1 MEKSIEHIRL
11 GEAYNDLQIQLE
23 EANDIINAIRSG
35 EVDALVVNGKEGHQL
50 FTLKSA
56 DHSYRIFIEQM
67 TESAITLDESGKI
80 LYCNSQF
87 AKLISLPMEKIIGL
101 DFLDFVVKD
110 YRNFATEVI
119 EAAWDVDTKTELE
132 LKDSAGNTIS
142 VQLSLKALTLDDGVT
157 LSLIITDLSDL
168 KKNQLLLQTRNDQ
181 LEEARTIADALNENL
196 ENIVKQ
202 RTLELEAKNQELAK
216 VNQLQAEINN
226 QLSIALSDL
235 KESEDNLHSAFNAG
249 ELGSASLDLKTGKAE
264 MSEKFRLLYGL
275 PLDDEIN
282 WNMILDA
289 VDPDYVPELNQVLE
303 NCVTKGMPVD
313 STYPIYHL
321 ASGER
326 RWMRV
331 VGKVKKDSAGNF
343 DSVYAVLMD
352 VTDQKQD
359 EQRKNDFIAMVS
371 HELKTPLTSMKGYI
385 QVMQLKSNVD
395 NNSFSKKALDGAERQ
410 ISKMANM
417 INGFLNISRLESGKI
432 LMNIE
437 RVNINDLLHEVI
449 EEHATTVTTHHITST
464 CGAEIFIN
472 ADKEKLQHV
481 ISNLIGNAVKYSP
494 INSNVLI
501 NCFKDGGNAIFS
513 VTDDGI
519 GISKNDLPRLF
530 ERFYRV
536 ESAQTATVSGFGI
549 GLYLSAEII
558 KRSGGKIWAESEP
571 GKGSVFYFSLPLA
584 AEN

>member
-1 MEKSIEHIRL
+1 
-11 GEAYNDLQIQLE
+11 
-23 EANDIINAIRSG
+23 
-35 EVDALVVNGKEGHQL
+35 
-50 FTLKSA
+50 
-56 DHSYRIFIEQM
+56 
-67 TESAITLDESGKI
+67 
-80 LYCNSQF
+80 
-87 AKLISLPMEKIIGL
+87 MEKIIGL

-110 YRNFATEVI
+110 YRIFATEVI

-132 LKDSAGNTIS
+132 LKDSTGNTIS
-142 VQLSLKALTLDDGVT
+142 VQLSLKALTLDDGIT

-235 KESEDNLHSAFNAG
+235 KESEDNLNSAFNAG

-289 VDPDYVPELNQVLE
+289 VDPDYVPELNKVLE

-313 STYPIYHL
+313 STYPIFHL

-331 VGKVKKDSAGNF
+331 VGKVKKDSDGNF

-437 RVNINDLLHEVI
+437 RVKINDLLHEVI

-464 CGAEIFIN
+464 CETEIFIN

-501 NCFKDGGNAIFS
+501 NCFKDGGNAVFS
-513 VTDDGI
+513 VTDEGI
-519 GISKNDLPRLF
+519 GISENDLPRLF

-571 GKGSVFYFSLPLA
+571 GQGSVFYFSLPLA